1 MSQKGDPKERSRSPK
16 DGGKTPPAASP
27 SMDSIRTLID
37 DTYKKQQAQLVEVC
51 NTNTR
56 AVVTQITEGFAN
68 RLTSVEAKVDV
79 IGEKLDKLLNRSQSM
94 PTLSTPSLTS
104 ISQEG
109 PGEDGPSQPST
120 TSGSV
125 QGFMRAIDPTILYI
139 NIDKGTDVTLENLKK
154 SFTELAVEANILESN
169 FKIIGSDL
177 ASKFQVKFLG
187 DFNTAKSRATQ
198 FTLSLRLGPGEYKK
212 QETITPN
219 GVSVSFFVNP
229 DKNAAQVRTEV
240 LAKKLR
246 DYLGEIC
253 SGKTFFLR
261 RSDGTIFED
270 RRALVQVQV
279 LSNSNTRLAWKHLK
293 RVALHIDQ
301 GQVEEKFKKLIS
313 EGDGE
318 PWS

>member
-1 MSQKGDPKERSRSPK
+1 MSQKERSRSPK
-16 DGGKTPPAASP
+16 DEKTPAVASP
-27 SMDSIRTLID
+27 TMDSIRTLID

-79 IGEKLDKLLNRSQSM
+79 IGEKLDRLLNRSQSM
-94 PTLSTPSLTS
+94 PTLTS

-120 TSGSV
+120 TTGSV

-154 SFTELAVEANILESN
+154 SFTELALEANLVESN
-169 FKIIGSDL
+169 FKVLGSDL

-246 DYLGEIC
+246 DHLGEIC
-253 SGKTFFLR
+253 PGKSFFLR
-261 RSDGTIFED
+261 RSDGTVFED

-279 LSNSNTRLAWKHLK
+279 ISNSNTRLGWKHLQ
-293 RVALHIDQ
+293 RTRLGIDQ
-301 GQVEEKFKKLIS
+301 EQVEEKFKKIIS
-313 EGDGE
+313 DGDGE